1 MEKVQTVKFFVA
13 SMKPT
18 GRAAMEMTLRW
29 LGRPDLAKYVREN
42 PRLMKLFD
50 TEAHDVADTLEFP
63 GHRVS
68 RRHTQ
73 EMEKDSLHAR
83 VKAKKKKTRKKQKK
97 KKMKHRGNSKGV
109 KRAMIVAA
117 AHPAS

>member
-1 MEKVQTVKFFVA
+1 MRQA
-13 SMKPT
+13 T

-42 PRLMKLFD
+42 PRLIKLFD
-50 TEAHDVADTLEFP
+50 TEGIDDVADTLEFP

-68 RRHTQ
+68 RRHAQ
-73 EMEKDSLHAR
+73 EMDKSSYTR
-83 VKAKKKKTRKKQKK
+83 VKTKKKKAKEKKKKKKT
-97 KKMKHRGNSKGV
+97 KHRGNSKAQNKGV

>member
-1 MEKVQTVKFFVA
+1 MKFFVA
-13 SMKPT
+13 NMRPT

-42 PRLMKLFD
+42 PRLIKLFD
-50 TEAHDVADTLEFP
+50 TEVHDVAGTLEFP

-68 RRHTQ
+68 RRHAQ
-73 EMEKDSLHAR
+73 EMDKNSNTR
-83 VKAKKKKTRKKQKK
+83 VATKKKKTKRKK
-97 KKMKHRGNSKGV
+97 KKKKTKHRGNSKAQNKGV